1 MSVNL
6 TTKYSSLVSERFKGQ
21 SVTEAYAGKKFDFDG
36 AQSIKIYTVDKVT
49 LNDYCRTSEG
59 GRFGTV
65 GELGDTIQTLTMG
78 QDKSFTFSIDHG
90 NAADQYNIKHCNEQ
104 LKSNWDEVCTP
115 AIDMYRLKVWA
126 NGSGLGLLNTT
137 ALTSSTALRAIMKAG
152 AEMSNRLVPK
162 KNRVLLISESVY
174 IETKLSSEIMGID
187 SLGEGVIK
195 NGVVGRI
202 DGMDVVPVV
211 DSYMP
216 AGVNFIIKYKDATVD
231 PIKLK
236 TLRVQKSPLGYD
248 ADVGECRFYHDAFVL
263 DAKVNGIFV
272 HAADAGKVCAGPTGD
287 AGTTTAGKLTFAT
300 TTAGATIRY
309 TTDGSNPK
317 TSGTAATY
325 NAGAK
330 PDMATVPGTYTVR
343 AHAFKTGLLN
353 SPILEFTYT
362 VA

>member
-1 MSVNL
+1 MSINL
-6 TTKYSSLVSERFKGQ
+6 TTKYSPLISERFKAQ
-21 SVTEAYAGKKFDFDG
+21 SMTEAYAGKKFDFDG
-36 AQSIKIYTVDKVT
+36 AQSIKVYTVDKVT
-49 LNDYCRTSEG
+49 LGDYDRERPG

-65 GELGDTIQTLTMG
+65 SELGDTIQTLTMT

-115 AIDMYRLKVWA
+115 AIDIYRLSKWA
-126 NGSGLGLLNTT
+126 NGAGLGVVDP
-137 ALTSSTALRAIMKAG
+137 AELTRSTALRAIMKAG
-152 AEMSNRLVPK
+152 AEMSNKLVPR

-174 IETKLSSEIMGID
+174 IETKLSKEIMGIE

-211 DSYMP
+211 DSYLP

-236 TLRVQKSPLGYD
+236 TLRVQKNPLGYD
-248 ADVGECRFYHDAFVL
+248 ADVGECRFYHDSFVL

-272 HAADAGKVCAGPTGD
+272 HARSGMLMLSLTNTGN
-287 AGTTTAGKLTFAT
+287 TVTFES
-300 TTAGATIRY
+300 AGAAGVKY

-317 TSGTAATY
+317 TSPTAV
-325 NAGAK
+325 
-330 PDMATVPGTYTVR
+330 TVLLADFGSGVTLSACQTLRAYAYAPGVV
-343 AHAFKTGLLN
+343 N
-353 SPILEFTYT
+353 SPIVET
-362 VA
+362 VYA

>member
-6 TTKYSSLVSERFKGQ
+6 TTKYSSLISERFKGQ
-21 SVTEAYAGKKFDFDG
+21 SVTDAYAGKKFDFDG
-36 AQSIKIYTVDKVT
+36 AQSIKIYTVDKVS
-49 LNDYCRTSEG
+49 LNDYSRTAQG

-65 GELGDTIQTLTMG
+65 GELGDTIQTLTMS

-115 AIDMYRLKVWA
+115 TIDMYRLAKWA
-126 NGSGLGLLNTT
+126 NGAGLGILNTT
-137 ALTSSTALRAIMKAG
+137 ALTSSTALRAIMTAG
-152 AEMSNRLVPK
+152 AAMSNKLVPK
-162 KNRVLLISESVY
+162 KSRVLLISESVY

-211 DSYMP
+211 DSYLP

-236 TLRVQKSPLGYD
+236 TLRVQKNPLGYD
-248 ADVGECRFYHDAFVL
+248 ADVGECRFYHDSFVL

-272 HAADAGKVCAGPTGD
+272 HAVDAAKVCAVPTGD

-300 TTAGATIRY
+300 TTSGATIRY

-317 TSGTAATY
+317 TSDTAGTY
-325 NAGAK
+325 NSASK
-330 PDMATVPGTYTVR
+330 PDLPVTAGKYTIR
-343 AHAFKTGLLN
+343 AYAYKAGMIN
-353 SPILEFTYT
+353 SPILEFIYT
-362 VA
+362 V